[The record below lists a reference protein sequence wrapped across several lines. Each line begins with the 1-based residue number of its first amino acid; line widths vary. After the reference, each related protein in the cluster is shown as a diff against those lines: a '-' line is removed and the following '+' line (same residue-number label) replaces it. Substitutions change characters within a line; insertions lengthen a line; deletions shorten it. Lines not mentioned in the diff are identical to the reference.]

1 MHRIHDEVTQFI
13 GISAGLYMLHHI
25 GKKLVS
31 DFEVVEVVAFHT
43 LLDCCD
49 LDKAHADHEDLAL
62 TH

>member
-1 MHRIHDEVTQFI
+1 
-13 GISAGLYMLHHI
+13 MLHHI

-43 LLDCCD
+43 LLDGCY

-62 TH
+62 AH